1 MAFPFGKKAKGGWG
15 TRIVP
20 PPRRGRSW
28 PIAGNLGL
36 LLALWLAGVAS
47 LHLGGPQGYAGL
59 ADGQRAPATVVAAI
73 DFDCVNVAATELLRR
88 QAAETVVPVFTI
100 QMGPLQAGWR
110 ALEKLA
116 DRAIALRR
124 ELDAAASKGASA
136 AAPGAGAAATKTLES
151 GLAVAAD
158 LLGLA
163 VPGDALAGLFPP
175 GKEMDVLAALKDSL
189 SGVWMNGI
197 LSEADRES
205 GFQGLSQSTT
215 IDISQPS
222 DDAGE
227 RAVRTVHLENLPSVE
242 AALAAYR
249 EEAKKRLAKLGIEAT
264 DKAIEE
270 MVRPSLRP
278 NLDYDERTTQERR
291 AAIQRIIEPVEMTV
305 REGTTLMEEGTTVVP
320 QTVEMID
327 AYNRRVAE
335 LESPRDRR
343 MKRLG
348 DAALMLFVLVLC
360 AGWLRG
366 TQPDVYAKVR
376 RKLLLV
382 LLGLLAIVLASL
394 YRYFS
399 LNLNW
404 IPPWLVPFAIPL
416 ALPAM
421 LAVLI
426 LGAPSALAVGLWSAL
441 SSALIFGRS
450 FELLLLGLGG
460 SVLAVAL
467 LRNVRKRSQV
477 VRAGVAVGLFEGA
490 LALAL
495 AALAQQTTAT
505 WLTQV
510 GTGLA
515 GAFFSAILA
524 LLLLPFL
531 EWLFQRTTGI
541 SLLELTDMSHPLLQR
556 LALEAPGTY
565 HHSLMTGA
573 IGQAAANRIGADGLL
588 VLVCAYFHDVGKL
601 AKPEFFSENQR
612 GGENPHDSL
621 APSMSALVIQ
631 SHVKEG
637 FTLAKRYKL
646 PRPVCDGIRTH
657 HGTTLTSYF
666 YQIARRA
673 LKDAGLA
680 EDAGL
685 ESSYRYDG
693 PKPWTR
699 EQAILMLADT
709 VEAASRSLEKAAP
722 NRIAEMVETLM
733 RDKLLD
739 GQLDHCP
746 LTLADLHEIRNAFV
760 FALTNILHGRNPY
773 PRENPSAQPA
783 AGAAGLSGGVPAA
796 DPDAGGAGVSR

>member
-1 MAFPFGKKAKGGWG
+1 MAFPFGKKTKGGWG
-15 TRIVP
+15 VRIVP
-20 PPRRGRSW
+20 PPRRGRGW

-36 LLALWLAGVAS
+36 LLALWLVGVAS
-47 LHLGGPQGYAGL
+47 IHLGGPQGYAGL
-59 ADGQRAPATVVAAI
+59 AEGQRAPVTVVAAV

-88 QAAETVVPVFTI
+88 QAAETVVPVFSI

-124 ELDAAASKGASA
+124 ELDAAAPKGVA
-136 AAPGAGAAATKTLES
+136 AATPAAGAAATKTLES

-158 LLGLA
+158 LLGLS
-163 VPGDALAGLFPP
+163 VSGEALANLFPP
-175 GKEMDVLAALKDSL
+175 GKEMDVLTALKDSL

-205 GFQGLSQSTT
+205 GFQGLSSSTT
-215 IDISQPS
+215 IDISQPA
-222 DDAGE
+222 DEGPH
-227 RAVRTVHLENLPSVE
+227 AVRNVRLESLPSAE
-242 AALAAYR
+242 TALATCR
-249 EEAKKRLAKLGIEAT
+249 EEAKKRLSALGIEAT
-264 DKAIEE
+264 DKAIEDL
-270 MVRPSLRP
+270 VRPSIRP

-327 AYNRRVAE
+327 AYNRRMAE

-348 DAALMLFVLVLC
+348 DAALMWIVLVMC
-360 AGWLRG
+360 AGWLKG
-366 TQPDVYAKVR
+366 TQPGVYAKVR
-376 RKLLLV
+376 RKLLLA

-394 YRYFS
+394 YHYFS
-399 LNLNW
+399 VHLNW

-426 LGAPSALAVGLWSAL
+426 LGPPAALAVGLWSAL

-460 SVLAVAL
+460 SVLAAAL

-746 LTLADLHEIRNAFV
+746 LTLEDLHEIRNAFV
-760 FALTNILHGRNPY
+760 FSLTNILHGRNPY
-773 PRENPSAQPA
+773 PRENPLAQPA
-783 AGAAGLSGGVPAA
+783 AGAGHP
-796 DPDAGGAGVSR
+796 AGGAAPAGPDARGPGISG

>member
-1 MAFPFGKKAKGGWG
+1 MAFRFGKRSKGGWG
-15 TRIVP
+15 GRSAA
-20 PPRRGRSW
+20 PPRRGCGWRL
-28 PIAGNLGL
+28 AGDLGV
-36 LLALWLAGVAS
+36 LLALWLTGVVFI
-47 LHLGGPQGYAGL
+47 HLGGPQRYAGL
-59 ADGQRAPATVVAAI
+59 AEGQRAPATVVAAV
-73 DFDCVNVAATELLRR
+73 DFDCVNLAATELLRR
-88 QAAETVVPVFTI
+88 QAADTVVPVFSI

-116 DRAIALRR
+116 DRAVALRR
-124 ELDAAASKGASA
+124 EQDAAAAKSAPAGAPAAGTA
-136 AAPGAGAAATKTLES
+136 AAAKTLEA

-158 LLGLA
+158 LLGLSA
-163 VPGDALAGLFPP
+163 PGEALANLFPP
-175 GKEMDVLAALKDSL
+175 GKEMDVLTALKDSL
-189 SGVWMNGI
+189 SDVWLNGI

-205 GFQGLSQSTT
+205 GFQGLSQNSI
-215 IDISQPS
+215 IDVFQPS
-222 DDAGE
+222 DSGA
-227 RAVRTVHLENLPSVE
+227 RVFRTVRLEELPSAE
-242 AALAAYR
+242 KALERYR
-249 EEAKKRLAKLGIEAT
+249 DEAKKRLSGLGIEAT
-264 DKAIEE
+264 DKTIEE
-270 MVRPSLRP
+270 MVRPSVRP
-278 NLDYDERTTQERR
+278 NLDYDETATQERR
-291 AAIQRIIEPVEMTV
+291 AAAQRIIAPVEMTV
-305 REGTTLMEEGTTVVP
+305 REGTTLMEEGATVVP

-327 AYNRRVAE
+327 AYNRRMAE

-343 MKRLG
+343 MKRTG
-348 DAALMLFVLVLC
+348 DAALMLIALAMC
-360 AGWLRG
+360 AGWLRCV
-366 TQPDVYAKVR
+366 QPGVYSKVR
-376 RKLLLV
+376 RKMLLA
-382 LLGLLAIVLASL
+382 LLGLLAIALASL
-394 YRYFS
+394 YRYLS
-399 LNLNW
+399 VNLNW

-416 ALPAM
+416 ALPTM

-426 LGAPSALAVGLWSAL
+426 LGAPSALAVGLWTGL
-441 SSALIFGRS
+441 SSALLYGRS

-460 SVLAVAL
+460 AVLAVAL
-467 LRNVRKRSQV
+467 LRNVRRRSQV
-477 VRAGVAVGLFEGA
+477 MRAGLAVGLLAGA

-495 AALAQQTTAT
+495 AALVQQTTAT
-505 WLTQV
+505 CLAQA

-515 GAFFSAILA
+515 GGLFAAILA

-531 EWLFQRTTGI
+531 EWLFQHSTGI

-637 FTLAKRYKL
+637 LTLAKRYKL
-646 PRPVCDGIRTH
+646 PRIVCDGIRAH

-666 YQIARRA
+666 YQVARRS

-699 EQAILMLADT
+699 EQAVLMLADT

-746 LTLADLHEIRNAFV
+746 LTLEDLHEIRAAFT

-783 AGAAGLSGGVPAA
+783 AGAAAAPGGVPAA
-796 DPDAGGAGVSR
+796 DPDAGGAGISR